1 MTSSLFQNRRTERS
15 RKLLVTTLTELSAI
29 AAMAMIGPSISPP
42 GGLAVGSTSCVLL
55 GLEVVVLM
63 QENGI
68 AGSRGSPTA
77 LSDVPFENCTLA
89 KALADRMRSSSE
101 DLTRRW
107 LDRISARVKLDPNRI
122 FPTDALLD
130 HVPLLILG
138 IADYI
143 ENPERVIMSE
153 VPVVAKAMELG
164 ELRFSQGF
172 DEYEVLKEY
181 EIFGGIL
188 FSFLSR
194 VVDDIEEP
202 CSRGELLACA
212 HRLFLAVA
220 LIQQATLTHY
230 LSLVKE
236 RLNEREQ
243 RLRGFNRALS
253 HELRNLIGT
262 ISGAAEILELGTS
275 PEQQRTMTSMI
286 IRNSTNMKVTLENL
300 LELSRLDEDARQSR
314 HIALPSAAAEVARQ
328 LRESARAHG
337 VEIRLPADLPTIS
350 VSAAAF
356 ELCLSNLLANAIKYS
371 DPSKDKRWVE
381 VRAHVTT
388 PDDGAQVETVVE
400 VHDNGLGVP
409 ESKRADLFKRFFRA
423 HDESNKEI
431 NGTGLGLSIVRD
443 TVTSLGGRAWADFR
457 EDGTTF
463 FFTMPNRRS
472 EDDAI
477 PESVDARLRA
487 TTGSSGRT
495 AVGSAR

>member
-1 MTSSLFQNRRTERS
+1 MAASQESL
-15 RKLLVTTLTELSAI
+15 
-29 AAMAMIGPSISPP
+29 
-42 GGLAVGSTSCVLL
+42 
-55 GLEVVVLM
+55 
-63 QENGI
+63 
-68 AGSRGSPTA
+68 TA
-77 LSDVPFENCTLA
+77 DRDLPFENCTLA
-89 KALADRMRSSSE
+89 KALADRMRASRDE
-101 DLTRRW
+101 LTHRW
-107 LDRISARVKLDPNRI
+107 LDRIGARVSLDPNRI

-143 ENPERVIMSE
+143 EDPERVILSE

-172 DEYEVLKEY
+172 DEYELLKEY

-194 VVDDIEEP
+194 VVDGIEEP

-243 RLRGFNRALS
+243 RLRGFNRGLS

-262 ISGAAEILELGTS
+262 ISGAAEILELGNVS
-275 PEQQRTMTSMI
+275 PEQERTMTSMI
-286 IRNSTNMKVTLENL
+286 LRNTTNMKVALENL
-300 LELSRLDEDARQSR
+300 VELSRLDEDARQSR
-314 HIALPSAAAEVARQ
+314 HVALPNATAEVSRQ

-337 VEIRLPADLPTIS
+337 VEVRIPGDLPSID

-371 DPSKDKRWVE
+371 DPAKEKRWVE
-381 VRAHVTT
+381 VRAYTT
-388 PDDGAQVETVVE
+388 APDDGARPETIVE
-400 VHDNGLGVP
+400 VRDNGLGVP
-409 ESKRADLFKRFFRA
+409 EDRRQHLFERFFRA
-423 HDESNKEI
+423 HEDIDREI
-431 NGTGLGLSIVRD
+431 DGTGLGLSIVRD
-443 TVTSLGGRAWADFR
+443 AITSLGGRAWAEFH
-457 EDGTTF
+457 EDGTSF
-463 FFTMPNRRS
+463 LFTMPSRRI
-472 EDDAI
+472 EDEAAAAAPDFTVSSAI
-477 PESVDARLRA
+477 ESDDQ
-487 TTGSSGRT
+487 T
-495 AVGSAR
+495 AGDSAR

>member
-1 MTSSLFQNRRTERS
+1 MAASQESL
-15 RKLLVTTLTELSAI
+15 
-29 AAMAMIGPSISPP
+29 
-42 GGLAVGSTSCVLL
+42 
-55 GLEVVVLM
+55 
-63 QENGI
+63 
-68 AGSRGSPTA
+68 TA
-77 LSDVPFENCTLA
+77 DRDLPFENCTLA
-89 KALADRMRSSSE
+89 KALADRMRASRDE
-101 DLTRRW
+101 LTHRW
-107 LDRISARVKLDPNRI
+107 LDRIGARVSLDPNRI

-143 ENPERVIMSE
+143 EDPERVILSE

-172 DEYEVLKEY
+172 DEYELLKEY

-194 VVDDIEEP
+194 VVDGIEEP

-243 RLRGFNRALS
+243 RLRGFNRGLS

-262 ISGAAEILELGTS
+262 ISGAAEILELGNVS
-275 PEQQRTMTSMI
+275 PEQERTMTSMI
-286 IRNSTNMKVTLENL
+286 LRNTTNMKVALENL
-300 LELSRLDEDARQSR
+300 VELSRLDEDARQSR
-314 HIALPSAAAEVARQ
+314 HIALPNATAEVSRQ

-337 VEIRLPADLPTIS
+337 VEIRIPADLPSID

-371 DPSKDKRWVE
+371 DPAKEKRWVE
-381 VRAHVTT
+381 VRAYTT
-388 PDDGAQVETVVE
+388 APDDGARPETIVE
-400 VHDNGLGVP
+400 VRDNGLGVP
-409 ESKRADLFKRFFRA
+409 EDRRQHLFERFFRA
-423 HDESNKEI
+423 HEDIDREI
-431 NGTGLGLSIVRD
+431 DGTGLGLSIVRD
-443 TVTSLGGRAWADFR
+443 AITSLGGRAWAEFH
-457 EDGTTF
+457 EDGTSF
-463 FFTMPNRRS
+463 LFTMPSRRI
-472 EDDAI
+472 EDEAAAAAPDFTVSSAI
-477 PESVDARLRA
+477 ESDDQ
-487 TTGSSGRT
+487 T
-495 AVGSAR
+495 AGDSAR

>member
-1 MTSSLFQNRRTERS
+1 M
-15 RKLLVTTLTELSAI
+15 
-29 AAMAMIGPSISPP
+29 AAPRESI
-42 GGLAVGSTSCVLL
+42 V
-55 GLEVVVLM
+55 
-63 QENGI
+63 ENGD
-68 AGSRGSPTA
+68 A
-77 LSDVPFENCTLA
+77 PFENCTLA
-89 KALADRMRSSSE
+89 TALAEKMRTHSDE
-101 DLTRRW
+101 LTHRW
-107 LDRISARVKLDPNRI
+107 LDRISARVSLDPNRI

-143 ENPERVIMSE
+143 QNPERVILSE

-172 DEYEVLKEY
+172 DEYELLKEY

-230 LSLVKE
+230 LSLVKD

-253 HELRNLIGT
+253 HEMGNLIGT
-262 ISGAAEILELGTS
+262 IAGAAEILELGAVS
-275 PEQQRTMTSMI
+275 PEQHRIMTSMI
-286 IRNSTNMKVTLENL
+286 VRNSANMKVTLSNL
-300 LELSRLDEDARQSR
+300 VELSRVDENARQSR
-314 HIALPSAAAEVARQ
+314 HIGLPNAAAEVARQ

-337 VEIRLPADLPTIS
+337 VEIRLDDLPAID

-381 VRAHVTT
+381 VRARVTK
-388 PDDGAQVETVVE
+388 PDDGAEAETVVE

-409 ESKRADLFKRFFRA
+409 EGKRANLFERFFRA
-423 HDESNKEI
+423 HEDSNRAIE
-431 NGTGLGLSIVRD
+431 GTGLGLSIVRE
-443 TVTSLGGRAWADFR
+443 TITSLGGRAWADFR
-457 EDGTTF
+457 DDGTTF

-472 EDDAI
+472 EDDAA
-477 PESVDARLRA
+477 SA
-487 TTGSSGRT
+487 TLQVPPLATS
-495 AVGSAR
+495 GSADRTSEDSAR

>member
-1 MTSSLFQNRRTERS
+1 MNSSMEW
-15 RKLLVTTLTELSAI
+15 
-29 AAMAMIGPSISPP
+29 
-42 GGLAVGSTSCVLL
+42 LA
-55 GLEVVVLM
+55 
-63 QENGI
+63 ENGDL
-68 AGSRGSPTA
+68 P
-77 LSDVPFENCTLA
+77 LENCTLA
-89 KALADRMRSSSE
+89 KAVADKMRSSSDE
-101 DLTRRW
+101 LTRRW
-107 LDRISARVKLDPNRI
+107 LDRISARVSVDPNRI
-122 FPTDALLD
+122 FPTDSLLD
-130 HVPLLILG
+130 HMPLLILG

-143 ENPERVIMSE
+143 ENPEKVILSE

-172 DEYEVLKEY
+172 DEYELLKEY

-194 VVDDIEEP
+194 VVDGIEDQ

-212 HRLFLAVA
+212 HRLYLAVA

-236 RLNEREQ
+236 KLNEREQ

-262 ISGAAEILELGTS
+262 ISGAAEILELGAAS
-275 PEQQRTMTSMI
+275 PEQHRIMTSMI
-286 IRNSTNMKVTLENL
+286 VRNSTNMKVTLENL
-300 LELSRLDEDARQSR
+300 VELSRVDEDARQSR
-314 HIALPSAAAEVARQ
+314 HIALPNAAAEVARQ

-337 VEIRLPADLPTIS
+337 VEIRLPDDLPVID

-388 PDDGAQVETVVE
+388 PDDVAEAETVVE

-409 ESKRADLFKRFFRA
+409 EGKRANLFERFFRA
-423 HDESNKEI
+423 HEESNGAIE
-431 NGTGLGLSIVRD
+431 GTGLGLSIVRE
-443 TVTSLGGRAWADFR
+443 TITSLGGRAWADFR
-457 EDGTTF
+457 DDGTTF

-472 EDDAI
+472 EDDPAAATVQV
-477 PESVDARLRA
+477 PVMAASESDD
-487 TTGSSGRT
+487 RT
-495 AVGSAR
+495 AEDSARRS

>member
-1 MTSSLFQNRRTERS
+1 
-15 RKLLVTTLTELSAI
+15 
-29 AAMAMIGPSISPP
+29 MAVVEESPSP
-42 GGLAVGSTSCVLL
+42 
-55 GLEVVVLM
+55 EVDL
-63 QENGI
+63 
-68 AGSRGSPTA
+68 
-77 LSDVPFENCTLA
+77 PFENCTLA
-89 KALADRMRSSSE
+89 KALADRMRAGSDE
-101 DLTRRW
+101 LTHRW
-107 LDRISARVKLDPNRI
+107 LDRISARVSLDPNRI

-143 ENPERVIMSE
+143 ENPGRVILSE

-188 FSFLSR
+188 FSFLAR

-253 HELRNLIGT
+253 HELGNLIGT
-262 ISGAAEILELGTS
+262 IAGAAEILELGTFS

-286 IRNSTNMKVTLENL
+286 VRNSTNMKVTLANL
-300 LELSRLDEDARQSR
+300 VELSRVGEDARQSR

-337 VEIRLPADLPTIS
+337 VEIRLATDLPPIY

-371 DPSKDKRWVE
+371 DQSKAKRWVN
-381 VRAHVTT
+381 VRAYVTT
-388 PDDGAQVETVVE
+388 PDDGGPAETGVE
-400 VHDNGLGVP
+400 VRDNGLGVP
-409 ESKRADLFKRFFRA
+409 EGKRGELFGRFFRA
-423 HDESNKEI
+423 HEDI
-431 NGTGLGLSIVRD
+431 NSDIEGTGLGLSIVRD
-443 TVTSLGGRAWADFR
+443 TVASLGGRAWADFY
-457 EDGTTF
+457 EDGTAF
-463 FFTMPNRRS
+463 FFSMPNRRA
-472 EDDAI
+472 ED
-477 PESVDARLRA
+477 EARAPAADPPAAAAGAA
-487 TTGSSGRT
+487 TVSDDRT
-495 AVGSAR
+495 AGDSARRS

>member
-1 MTSSLFQNRRTERS
+1 MT
-15 RKLLVTTLTELSAI
+15 V
-29 AAMAMIGPSISPP
+29 P
-42 GGLAVGSTSCVLL
+42 
-55 GLEVVVLM
+55 
-63 QENGI
+63 QESV
-68 AGSRGSPTA
+68 AEH
-77 LSDVPFENCTLA
+77 SDLQFENCTLA

-107 LDRISARVKLDPNRI
+107 VDRISARVRLDPNRI

-130 HVPLLILG
+130 HMPMLILG

-143 ENPERVIMSE
+143 ENPERLILSD

-172 DEYEVLKEY
+172 DEYELLKEY

-194 VVDDIEEP
+194 VVDGIDEP

-220 LIQQATLTHY
+220 LIEQATLTHY

-236 RLNEREQ
+236 RLSERDQ

-262 ISGAAEILELGTS
+262 ISGAAEILEIGTVS
-275 PEQQRTMTSMI
+275 AEQQRTMTSMI
-286 IRNSTNMKVTLENL
+286 LRNSTNMKVTLENL
-300 LELSRLDEDARQSR
+300 VELSRLDEDVRHSR
-314 HIALPSAAAEVARQ
+314 HIPLRSAAVEVARQ

-337 VEIRLPADLPTIS
+337 VEIRLPADLPAID

-371 DPSKDKRWVE
+371 DPVKDKRWVE
-381 VRAHVTT
+381 VRANVTA
-388 PDDGAQVETVVE
+388 PDDGGPLETVVE
-400 VHDNGLGVP
+400 VRDNGLGVP
-409 ESKRADLFKRFFRA
+409 EAKRSELFKRFFRA
-423 HDESNKEI
+423 HEDSNVAIE
-431 NGTGLGLSIVRD
+431 GTGLGLSIVRE
-443 TVTSLGGRAWADFR
+443 TATSLGGRAWADFHD
-457 EDGTTF
+457 DGTAF
-463 FFTMPNRRS
+463 FFTMPSRRS
-472 EDDAI
+472 EDRPASSTVAV
-477 PESVDARLRA
+477 PVAP
-487 TTGSSGRT
+487 TTG
-495 AVGSAR
+495 

>member
-1 MTSSLFQNRRTERS
+1 
-15 RKLLVTTLTELSAI
+15 
-29 AAMAMIGPSISPP
+29 
-42 GGLAVGSTSCVLL
+42 
-55 GLEVVVLM
+55 LEVFVLH
-63 QENGI
+63 QEGLM
-68 AGSRGSPTA
+68 AATPESLA
-77 LSDVPFENCTLA
+77 AHSDVPFENCTLA

-107 LDRISARVKLDPNRI
+107 LDRISARVRLDPNRI

-194 VVDDIEEP
+194 VVDSIEEP

-212 HRLFLAVA
+212 HRLYLAVA

-262 ISGAAEILELGTS
+262 IAGAAEILELGTFS

-300 LELSRLDEDARQSR
+300 VELSRLDEDVRQSR
-314 HIALPSAAAEVARQ
+314 HIALPNAAAEVARQ
-328 LRESARAHG
+328 LRESARAHD
-337 VEIRLPADLPTIS
+337 VEIRLPADLPTIN

-371 DPSKDKRWVE
+371 DPAKDKRWVE
-381 VRAHVTT
+381 VRAYVTA
-388 PDDGAQVETVVE
+388 PDDGAQAETVVE

-409 ESKRADLFKRFFRA
+409 EAKRADLFKRFYRA
-423 HDESNKEI
+423 HEESNRQI
-431 NGTGLGLSIVRD
+431 DGTGLGLSIVRE
-443 TVTSLGGRAWADFR
+443 TVTSLGGKAWADFR

-463 FFTMPNRRS
+463 FFTMPNRRL
-472 EDDAI
+472 EDDTAH
-477 PESVDARLRA
+477 ESASVPAVPA
-487 TTGSSGRT
+487 TGLGDRI
-495 AVGSAR
+495 AEDSAR

>member
-1 MTSSLFQNRRTERS
+1 MAVIE
-15 RKLLVTTLTELSAI
+15 EPPSAE
-29 AAMAMIGPSISPP
+29 AD
-42 GGLAVGSTSCVLL
+42 L
-55 GLEVVVLM
+55 
-63 QENGI
+63 
-68 AGSRGSPTA
+68 
-77 LSDVPFENCTLA
+77 PFENCTLA
-89 KALADRMRSSSE
+89 KALADKMRASSDE
-101 DLTRRW
+101 LTHRW
-107 LDRISARVKLDPNRI
+107 LDRIGARVSLDPNRI

-143 ENPERVIMSE
+143 ENPERVILSE

-164 ELRFSQGF
+164 ELRFAQGF

-194 VVDDIEEP
+194 IVDDIEEP

-253 HELRNLIGT
+253 HELGNLIGT
-262 ISGAAEILELGTS
+262 IAGAAEILELGTFS

-286 IRNSTNMKVTLENL
+286 VRNSTNMKVTLANL
-300 LELSRLDEDARQSR
+300 VELSRVGEDARQSR
-314 HIALPSAAAEVARQ
+314 HIALPGATAEVARQ

-337 VEIRLPADLPTIS
+337 VEIRLAPDMPAIE

-371 DPSKDKRWVE
+371 DQRKDKRWVE
-381 VRAHVTT
+381 VVASITT
-388 PDDGAQVETVVE
+388 PDDGGMAETVVE
-400 VHDNGLGVP
+400 VRDNGLGVP
-409 ESKRADLFKRFFRA
+409 EDKRTELFGRFFRA
-423 HDESNKEI
+423 HEDVNSDIE
-431 NGTGLGLSIVRD
+431 GTGLGLSIVRD
-443 TVTSLGGRAWADFR
+443 TVASLGGRAWAEFR
-457 EDGTTF
+457 EDGTSF
-463 FFTMPNRRS
+463 FFTMPNRRA
-472 EDDAI
+472 EDEARTTATDTGVPPAAAI
-477 PESVDARLRA
+477 
-487 TTGSSGRT
+487 GSDDRT
-495 AVGSAR
+495 AKDSAR

>member
-1 MTSSLFQNRRTERS
+1 MTTTTESLS
-15 RKLLVTTLTELSAI
+15 
-29 AAMAMIGPSISPP
+29 
-42 GGLAVGSTSCVLL
+42 
-55 GLEVVVLM
+55 
-63 QENGI
+63 
-68 AGSRGSPTA
+68 A

-89 KALADRMRSSSE
+89 RELAAKMRASSE
-101 DLTRRW
+101 DLTHRW
-107 LDRISARVKLDPNRI
+107 LDRISARVRLDPNRI

-143 ENPERVIMSE
+143 ENPERVILSE

-262 ISGAAEILELGTS
+262 IAGAAEILELGTFS

-300 LELSRLDEDARQSR
+300 MELSRLDEDVRQSR
-314 HIALPSAAAEVARQ
+314 HIALPNAAAEVARQ

-337 VEIRLPADLPTIS
+337 VEIRLPADLPTIN

-381 VRAHVTT
+381 VRAYVTV
-388 PDDGAQVETVVE
+388 PDDAAQPETVVE

-409 ESKRADLFKRFFRA
+409 EGKRADLFKRFYRA
-423 HDESNKEI
+423 HEESNGQI
-431 NGTGLGLSIVRD
+431 DGTGLGLSIVRE
-443 TVTSLGGRAWADFR
+443 TVTSLGGKAWADFR
-457 EDGTTF
+457 DDGTTF

-472 EDDAI
+472 EDSDS
-477 PESVDARLRA
+477 PEPADVPLAPA
-487 TTGSSGRT
+487 TESGDRT
-495 AVGSAR
+495 AEDSAR

>member
-1 MTSSLFQNRRTERS
+1 MAVSEETPSPEVD
-15 RKLLVTTLTELSAI
+15 LLL
-29 AAMAMIGPSISPP
+29 
-42 GGLAVGSTSCVLL
+42 
-55 GLEVVVLM
+55 
-63 QENGI
+63 
-68 AGSRGSPTA
+68 
-77 LSDVPFENCTLA
+77 ENCTLA
-89 KALADRMRSSSE
+89 RALADKMRASSDE
-101 DLTRRW
+101 LTHRW
-107 LDRISARVKLDPNRI
+107 LDRISARVSLDPNRI
-122 FPTDALLD
+122 FPTDALLN

-143 ENPERVIMSE
+143 ENPQRVILSE

-194 VVDDIEEP
+194 IVDDIEEP

-253 HELRNLIGT
+253 HELGNLIGT
-262 ISGAAEILELGTS
+262 IAGAAEILELGTFS

-286 IRNSTNMKVTLENL
+286 VRNSTNMKVTLANL
-300 LELSRLDEDARQSR
+300 VELSRVDEDARQSR

-337 VEIRLPADLPTIS
+337 VEVRLAADLPAID

-371 DPSKDKRWVE
+371 DQSKDKRWVD
-381 VRAHVTT
+381 VRAYVTT
-388 PDDGAQVETVVE
+388 PDDGGPAETVVE
-400 VHDNGLGVP
+400 VRDNGLGVP
-409 ESKRADLFKRFFRA
+409 EAKRAELFERFFRA
-423 HDESNKEI
+423 HEDI
-431 NGTGLGLSIVRD
+431 NSDIEGTGLGLSIVRD
-443 TVTSLGGRAWADFR
+443 TVTSLGGRAWADFH
-457 EDGTTF
+457 EDGTAF
-463 FFTMPNRRS
+463 FFTMPNRRA
-472 EDDAI
+472 ED
-477 PESVDARLRA
+477 ESRA
-487 TTGSSGRT
+487 PAPDTAEPATIVSDDRT
-495 AVGSAR
+495 VRDSAR

>member
-1 MTSSLFQNRRTERS
+1 MAGIPEMLAADADVLF
-15 RKLLVTTLTELSAI
+15 
-29 AAMAMIGPSISPP
+29 
-42 GGLAVGSTSCVLL
+42 
-55 GLEVVVLM
+55 
-63 QENGI
+63 
-68 AGSRGSPTA
+68 
-77 LSDVPFENCTLA
+77 DNCTLA
-89 KALADRMRSSSE
+89 TALADRMRASSE
-101 DLTRRW
+101 ELTHRW
-107 LDRISARVKLDPNRI
+107 LDRISARVRMDPNRI

-143 ENPERVIMSE
+143 ENPGRVILSE

-172 DEYEVLKEY
+172 DEYELLKEY

-194 VVDDIEEP
+194 VVDEIDEP

-230 LSLVKE
+230 LSLVKD

-262 ISGAAEILELGTS
+262 IAGAAEILEAGTFS

-286 IRNSTNMKVTLENL
+286 VRNSANMKVTLENL
-300 LELSRLDEDARQSR
+300 VELSRMDEDARQSR
-314 HIALPSAAAEVARQ
+314 HIALPQAAAEVARQ

-337 VEIRLPADLPTIS
+337 VEIRLPADLPSID

-356 ELCLSNLLANAIKYS
+356 ELCLSNLIANAIKYS
-371 DPSKDKRWVE
+371 DQSKDKRWVE
-381 VRAHVTT
+381 VRAHVVA
-388 PDDGAQVETVVE
+388 PDDGGPPEMIVE
-400 VHDNGLGVP
+400 VEDNGIGVP
-409 ESKRADLFKRFFRA
+409 EDKRTELFSRFFRA
-423 HDESNKEI
+423 HEDTKGEI
-431 NGTGLGLSIVRD
+431 EGTGLGLSIVRE
-443 TVTSLGGRAWADFR
+443 TATALGGRAWAAFHD
-457 EDGTTF
+457 DGTTF
-463 FFTMPNRRS
+463 FFTMPHRRS
-472 EDDAI
+472 EDDAAVGT
-477 PESVDARLRA
+477 PSVSFPAA
-487 TTGSSGRT
+487 TGSDDRT
-495 AVGSAR
+495 AEGSAR

>member
-1 MTSSLFQNRRTERS
+1 MGVSPEL
-15 RKLLVTTLTELSAI
+15 LSAD
-29 AAMAMIGPSISPP
+29 AD
-42 GGLAVGSTSCVLL
+42 L
-55 GLEVVVLM
+55 
-63 QENGI
+63 
-68 AGSRGSPTA
+68 
-77 LSDVPFENCTLA
+77 PFENCTLA
-89 KALADRMRSSSE
+89 KALADRMRANSDE
-101 DLTRRW
+101 LTHRW
-107 LDRISARVKLDPNRI
+107 LDRISARVRIDPNRL

-143 ENPERVIMSE
+143 ENPGRVILSE

-172 DEYEVLKEY
+172 DEYELLKEY

-194 VVDDIEEP
+194 VVDEVDEP

-230 LSLVKE
+230 LSLVKD

-262 ISGAAEILELGTS
+262 ISGAAEILELGTFS
-275 PEQQRTMTSMI
+275 PDQQRTMTSMI
-286 IRNSTNMKVTLENL
+286 VRNSANMKVTLENL
-300 LELSRLDEDARQSR
+300 VELSRVDEDARQSR
-314 HIALPSAAAEVARQ
+314 HIALPQAAAEVARQ

-337 VEIRLPADLPTIS
+337 VEIKLDTALPSID

-371 DPSKDKRWVE
+371 DQSKDKRWVE
-381 VRAHVTT
+381 VRARVTA
-388 PDDGAQVETVVE
+388 PDDGGPPETIVE
-400 VHDNGLGVP
+400 VRDNGLGVP
-409 ESKRADLFKRFFRA
+409 EAKRAELFNRFFRA
-423 HDESNKEI
+423 HEESNLEI
-431 NGTGLGLSIVRD
+431 EGTGLGLSIVRD
-443 TVTSLGGRAWADFR
+443 TVTSLGGRAWADFH
-457 EDGTTF
+457 EDGTAF
-463 FFTMPNRRS
+463 FFSMPHRRADDDIASATPAAPPPTSIGSGDRTS
-472 EDDAI
+472 E
-477 PESVDARLRA
+477 
-487 TTGSSGRT
+487 
-495 AVGSAR
+495 GSARRS

>member
-1 MTSSLFQNRRTERS
+1 MEAAVLDQEGLMTATTESL
-15 RKLLVTTLTELSAI
+15 A
-29 AAMAMIGPSISPP
+29 
-42 GGLAVGSTSCVLL
+42 
-55 GLEVVVLM
+55 
-63 QENGI
+63 
-68 AGSRGSPTA
+68 A

-89 KALADRMRSSSE
+89 KALAERMRSSSE

-107 LDRISARVKLDPNRI
+107 LDRISARVTLDPNRI

-143 ENPERVIMSE
+143 ESPERVILSE

-262 ISGAAEILELGTS
+262 IAGAAEILELGTFS

-300 LELSRLDEDARQSR
+300 VELSRLDEDVRQSR
-314 HIALPSAAAEVARQ
+314 HIALPNAAAEVARQ

-337 VEIRLPADLPTIS
+337 VEIRLPADLPTIN

-356 ELCLSNLLANAIKYS
+356 ELCLSNLMANAIKYS

-381 VRAHVTT
+381 VRAYVTA
-388 PDDGAQVETVVE
+388 PDDGGRVETVVE

-409 ESKRADLFKRFFRA
+409 EGKRENLFKRFFRA
-423 HDESNKEI
+423 HEDSNKEI
-431 NGTGLGLSIVRD
+431 DGTGLGLSIVRE
-443 TVTSLGGRAWADFR
+443 TVTSLGGKAWADFR
-457 EDGTTF
+457 DDGTTF

-472 EDDAI
+472 EDDSGIEAADV
-477 PESVDARLRA
+477 PLAPATESDDR
-487 TTGSSGRT
+487 TG
-495 AVGSAR
+495 ADSAR